1 MIYYLK
7 HNLHKVNWAMIGNVL
22 GMVLIAQGCLMF
34 LPVLVDLIYQEGLYD
49 SYLIVIAICLVLGY
63 VLTRKRARV
72 NSYFAKDGMIA
83 VGLAW
88 IVLSLAVYHSIYQV
102 KFHPLSTVSLKL
114 YPDLLP
120 LDQVF

>member
-7 HNLHKVNWAMIGNVL
+7 HNLHKLNWTMIGNVL

-63 VLTRKRARV
+63 ALTRKRARV
-72 NSYFAKDGMIA
+72 NSYFAKDGMLA

-88 IVLSLAVYHSIYQV
+88 IILSFFPSGIGE
-102 KFHPLSTVSLKL
+102 
-114 YPDLLP
+114 
-120 LDQVF
+120 